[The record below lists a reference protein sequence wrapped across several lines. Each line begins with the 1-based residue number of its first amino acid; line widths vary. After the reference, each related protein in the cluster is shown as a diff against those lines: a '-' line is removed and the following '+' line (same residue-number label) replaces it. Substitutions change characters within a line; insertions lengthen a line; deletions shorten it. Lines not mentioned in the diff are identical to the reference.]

1 LIGTTLSHFK
11 ITAKLGEG
19 GMGEVY
25 RAEDTRLGREVAI
38 KVLPEELASDPVRIE
53 RFEREA
59 KAVAAL
65 DHPNIVTVH
74 EIEQAEGTHFIAM
87 QLVEG
92 KTLGEAIPTPGMPLD
107 QIFAI
112 TIPLADALSA
122 AHEAGVVHRDLKPG
136 NIMVGSD
143 GRVRILDFGLAKL
156 LGEADQPGSTQ
167 LGTEVL
173 TTEGQILGTI
183 AYMSPEQAEGKA
195 LDPRT
200 DIFSLGVLLYQM
212 ATGALPFRGDTQIS
226 TITSIL
232 RDNPTPI
239 TQIRGEIPWHL
250 GRIVRRAL
258 EKDPERRYQTAKDLR
273 NDLEGLK
280 AEIDSGELSAG
291 EFELAAAA
299 QATGSAEPPAPK
311 SVSSRTWGLA
321 ILILIAG
328 ALAGY
333 FVGGLGGNT
342 DKESSRSPGMNLTQV
357 SMGAGF
363 ESWPSLTP
371 DGEWVVYGAHDGE
384 DWDIY
389 LQSVGGYKPINL
401 TEDSDFDD
409 LEPSLSAD
417 GQFIAFRS
425 ERQGGGIFVMGRTGE
440 SARRVADFGYSPT
453 WSPDGRS
460 LVVATE
466 QVFGMPYSR
475 STISQLWKLDLETE
489 ERIELTPGD
498 AVEPRWS
505 PNGSRI
511 AFWGLPQG
519 TGQRDLWTI
528 AASGGDPMPV
538 TSDSAT
544 DWSPTWSPDGR
555 YLYFSS
561 DRSGAMSLW
570 RIPIEEATGEVLGE
584 PEAFTSGGA
593 SWVARPFFSQDGSR
607 MAFSEGRWQYDVYRL
622 PLDPET
628 GTAAGPIELVLG
640 GPRNTQYP
648 AISPDGEWIAFATGI
663 GQQEDI
669 YVIRHD
675 GSGLTRLTHDEAK
688 DRGPRWSPDGESLLF
703 YSDRTGLYDAWLIGI
718 DGSGLERVVGLDDL
732 DAESPFWSPGGD
744 RIGLSVA
751 GETDRILSMAIL
763 DRSKPSGEN
772 NPKRLP
778 PPPTGS
784 AAFDSISWSPTNDEI
799 IGFLMNEDGRRTR
812 AAVYSIESEEYRVFE
827 EHQGESAV
835 WMSDGVRAIVHD
847 TASIYLLNT
856 ATGKS
861 TVLLKNPPG
870 SIDIFPSLTTDD
882 RWFYFTVENAEFD
895 IWIADLERS
904 DP

>member
-1 LIGTTLSHFK
+1 MIGTTLSHFK

-25 RAEDTRLGREVAI
+25 LADDTKLGREVAI
-38 KVLPEELASDPVRIE
+38 KVLPEELATDPVRIE

-74 EIEQAEGTHFIAM
+74 AIEQAEGTHFIAM

-92 KTLGEAIPTPGMPLD
+92 QTLGEAIPNSGMALE

-143 GRVRILDFGLAKL
+143 GRVRILDFGLAKMQ
-156 LGEADQPGSTQ
+156 GESNLVGSTQ
-167 LGTEVL
+167 MGTEVL
-173 TTEGQILGTI
+173 TSEGQIIGTI

-195 LDPRT
+195 LDQRT

-212 ATGALPFRGDTQIS
+212 ATGSLPFQGDTQIS

-232 RDNPTPI
+232 RDVPTPI

-280 AEIDSGELSAG
+280 TEIDSGELSAG
-291 EFELAAAA
+291 QFELAAAA
-299 QATGSAEPPAPK
+299 QAAGTAEPPAAK
-311 SVSSRTWGLA
+311 SVSSRMWGLA
-321 ILILIAG
+321 ILGLIAG
-328 ALAGY
+328 ALGGY
-333 FVGGLGGNT
+333 FAVGSRGDTVKENT
-342 DKESSRSPGMNLTQV
+342 GSPGMNLTQV
-357 SMGAGF
+357 SMRPGF

-371 DGEWVVYGAHDGE
+371 DGEWVVYAAYDGE

-409 LEPSLSAD
+409 LEPSLSPD
-417 GQFIAFRS
+417 GQYIALRS

-440 SARRVADFGYSPT
+440 SARRVADFGYSPA

-475 STISQLWKLDLETE
+475 STVSKLWKIDLETE

-505 PNGSRI
+505 PTGSRI

-528 AASGGDPMPV
+528 AASGGDPKPV

-555 YLYFSS
+555 YLFFSS

-570 RIPIEEATGEVLGE
+570 RIPIDEATGEVLGD

-593 SWVARPFFSQDGSR
+593 SWVARPYFSQDGSR

-628 GTAAGPIELVLG
+628 GTTTGPIELVLG
-640 GPRNTQYP
+640 GPRNTQFP

-675 GSGLTRLTHDEAK
+675 GSGLARLTNDEAK

-744 RIGLSVA
+744 QIGLSVA

-784 AAFDSISWSPTNDEI
+784 AAFDSISWSPTGNKL
-799 IGFLMNEDGRRTR
+799 IGFLTSEDGRRTR
-812 AAVYSIESEEYRVFE
+812 AALYSIESEEYRVFD
-827 EHQGESAV
+827 EHQGNTAV

-847 TASIYLLNT
+847 TTSIYLLNT
-856 ATGKS
+856 TTAES
-861 TVLLKNPPG
+861 TVLLENPPG
-870 SIDIFPSLTTDD
+870 TVAIFPSLTTDD

-895 IWIADLERS
+895 IWLADLKRTQ
-904 DP
+904 P